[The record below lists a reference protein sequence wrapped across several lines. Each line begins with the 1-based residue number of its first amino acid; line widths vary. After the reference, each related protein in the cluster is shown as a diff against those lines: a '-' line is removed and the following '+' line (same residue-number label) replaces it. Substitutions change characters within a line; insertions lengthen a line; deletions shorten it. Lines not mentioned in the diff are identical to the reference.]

1 MPNCRWLNGF
11 KSDKSAGVASAPNH
25 APFIVTAELPDDI
38 FAWAD
43 GLRRMHFPPERNH
56 LAAHVTLFHSFAP
69 SLREE
74 LPRELARCAAEY
86 APPAAQIAALMDL
99 GGGTALALRSPVML
113 AIRAELAERFFAML
127 TAQDRG
133 GKKLHITVQNKVERK
148 TAQAL
153 QAQLGPA
160 LSARSFRFTGLGLH
174 RYLGPHWEPAGVWKF
189 RGHQGA

>member
-1 MPNCRWLNGF
+1 M
-11 KSDKSAGVASAPNH
+11 ASAPNH
-25 APFIVTAELPDDI
+25 APFIVTAELPGDI

-43 GLRRMHFPPERNH
+43 GLRREHFPPERNH

-86 APPAAQIAALMDL
+86 APPAAQIDALMDL
-99 GGGTALALRSPVML
+99 GGGTALALRSPAML
-113 AIRAELAERFFAML
+113 AIRGELAERFFAML

-133 GKKLHITVQNKVERK
+133 GKRLHITVQNKVERK
-148 TAQAL
+148 AALAL
-153 QAQLGPA
+153 QVELGA
-160 LSARSFRFTGLGLH
+160 ELTARPFRFTGLGLH
-174 RYLGPHWEPAGVWKF
+174 RYLNPHWEQLGVWKF